1 MKQIWVEYI
10 LFDFFYFVVRI
21 LWYTHHSKLNLTVK
35 LFGTLNVFRIQ
46 TYSLCIFIY
55 GYRHE
60 TLLFLLALET
70 VLIKSKMQQAIPS
83 EEEVVHIKKSY
94 TYQDLLKFQ
103 NPDIYSSIGKMK
115 VSTMRTE
122 PSMSFGTASRD
133 KQQKIF
139 QSKELCKSQF
149 IGWVIFN
156 VLKLQAKPL
165 QAPIMKSDILISF
178 TTRM

>member
-1 MKQIWVEYI
+1 
-10 LFDFFYFVVRI
+10 
-21 LWYTHHSKLNLTVK
+21 
-35 LFGTLNVFRIQ
+35 
-46 TYSLCIFIY
+46 
-55 GYRHE
+55 
-60 TLLFLLALET
+60 
-70 VLIKSKMQQAIPS
+70 MQQAIPS

-149 IGWVIFN
+149 IG
-156 VLKLQAKPL
+156 
-165 QAPIMKSDILISF
+165 
-178 TTRM
+178 